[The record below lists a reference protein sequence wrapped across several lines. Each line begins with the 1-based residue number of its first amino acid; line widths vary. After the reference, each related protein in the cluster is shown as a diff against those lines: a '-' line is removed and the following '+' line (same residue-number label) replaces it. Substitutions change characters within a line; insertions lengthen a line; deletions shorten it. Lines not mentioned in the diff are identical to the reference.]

1 VTAVNRINSRLRI
14 IAIKNKK
21 VIFIG
26 SIDPMKLFFQNLRR
40 ARSAAFRA
48 TDSDALTS
56 DACPASGARP
66 ASIHTGK
73 RETITS
79 GKADFIRQ
87 ITHDIKGDF
96 FGVSSV
102 CLILKLAIEKK
113 DDPIDILD
121 RLTEACDE
129 YKYKLNNFLEYTK
142 FDAGLQETL
151 REPVSLRSLLATTI
165 GETTTHALP
174 KAIRIDLTVAEDL
187 PDTITSD
194 EHRLKHIT
202 ENLLVNAVNFS
213 APGSHIAVKAE
224 PRGNCWLLSVADN
237 GIGMSQEQ
245 LDSLFK
251 LTPAERSSLKNPTT
265 RYLVEDILQGKLSF
279 ISEPRRGTRA
289 EVELPLVAAV

>member
-1 VTAVNRINSRLRI
+1 
-14 IAIKNKK
+14 
-21 VIFIG
+21 
-26 SIDPMKLFFQNLRR
+26 MKSFFQYRRR
-40 ARSAAFRA
+40 ADSAA
-48 TDSDALTS
+48 SDT
-56 DACPASGARP
+56 RP
-66 ASIHTGK
+66 ALSPSGK
-73 RETITS
+73 PETIPS

-113 DDPIDILD
+113 DDPIGILD

-151 REPVSLRSLLATTI
+151 REPVSLRSLLTATI
-165 GETTTHALP
+165 GETRTHALP
-174 KAIRIDLTVAEDL
+174 KAIRIDLTVGEDL
-187 PDTITSD
+187 PATITSD

-202 ENLLVNAVNFS
+202 ENLIVNAINFS

-224 PRGNCWLLSVADN
+224 SKGNCWLLSVTDH

-251 LTPAERSSLKNPTT
+251 LTPAERSSLKNPTGLGLLVT

-279 ISEPRRGTRA
+279 ISEPKTGTRA

>member
-1 VTAVNRINSRLRI
+1 
-14 IAIKNKK
+14 
-21 VIFIG
+21 
-26 SIDPMKLFFQNLRR
+26 MKLFFQNNRR
-40 ARSAAFRA
+40 AGGAASRGTGSAALSSGA
-48 TDSDALTS
+48 H
-56 DACPASGARP
+56 PASAKP
-66 ASIHTGK
+66 
-73 RETITS
+73 ETIPS

-113 DDPIDILD
+113 DDPIGILD

-142 FDAGLQETL
+142 YDAGLQETL
-151 REPVSLRSLLATTI
+151 REPVSLRSLLETTI
-165 GETTTHALP
+165 GESRTRALP
-174 KAIRIDLTVAEDL
+174 KAIRIDLSVAEDL
-187 PDTITSD
+187 PATITSD

-202 ENLLVNAVNFS
+202 ENLLINAINFS
-213 APGSHIAVKAE
+213 APGSYIAVKAE
-224 PRGNCWLLSVADN
+224 PRGDCWLLSVSDN

-251 LTPAERSSLKNPTT
+251 LTPAERSRLKNPTGLGLLVT

-279 ISEPRRGTRA
+279 ISEPKMGTRA
-289 EVELPLVAAV
+289 EVELPLVVAV

>member
-1 VTAVNRINSRLRI
+1 
-14 IAIKNKK
+14 
-21 VIFIG
+21 
-26 SIDPMKLFFQNLRR
+26 MKSFFQFFRRSAGPGSAASDFRR
-40 ARSAAFRA
+40 APGF
-48 TDSDALTS
+48 
-56 DACPASGARP
+56 RP
-66 ASIHTGK
+66 AAKPEAIP
-73 RETITS
+73 S

-113 DDPIDILD
+113 DDPIGILD

-251 LTPAERSSLKNPTT
+251 LTPAERSSLKNPTGLGLLVT